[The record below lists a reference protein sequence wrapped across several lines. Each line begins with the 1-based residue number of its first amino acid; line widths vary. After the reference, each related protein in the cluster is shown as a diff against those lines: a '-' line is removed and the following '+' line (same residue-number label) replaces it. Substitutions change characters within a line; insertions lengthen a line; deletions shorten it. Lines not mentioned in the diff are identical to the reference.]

1 MISTCAKSSS
11 PGLKRAGKGSE
22 HSRDGRVEKA
32 KIAAETVDSKKTTS
46 EFATTK
52 TNGSGGT
59 SDCDATCGVQC
70 GDDTESSGD
79 DHQLRV

>member
-1 MISTCAKSSS
+1 M
-11 PGLKRAGKGSE
+11 
-22 HSRDGRVEKA
+22 EKA
-32 KIAAETVDSKKTTS
+32 KIAAETVDSKKTTL
-46 EFATTK
+46 EFAARK

-59 SDCDATCGVQC
+59 SDCDATCRAHL

>member
-1 MISTCAKSSS
+1 M
-11 PGLKRAGKGSE
+11 
-22 HSRDGRVEKA
+22 EKV

-46 EFATTK
+46 EFAARK

-59 SDCDATCGVQC
+59 SDCDATCGVHR